1 MSKPNKGDGLVV
13 FSQCTIGKTVFKVQ
27 SEFNAKTPYSKI
39 LEKILISKINNF
51 K

>member
-1 MSKPNKGDGLVV
+1 MSKPNKGNG
-13 FSQCTIGKTVFKVQ
+13 SIIISKCTIGKTVFTVQ